1 MRASHPRATHR
12 LRQLRRGDVV
22 AVALPPG
29 EAWLGIAAAAWA
41 AEASLLPVDH
51 RLAAPAAQS
60 LLADGRPT
68 VLVSPQGWRRV
79 RSGRPADPGVAL
91 IVPTSGSSGRPRLV
105 ELTRAAVEAAVAS
118 SLRALAAD
126 AGDGWVSC
134 LPFAHIGA
142 LLVVLRGALGGAPLL
157 FRGPAELE
165 PVAGFPFV
173 SVVPT
178 QLVRALDAGVDLR
191 GYRALLVG
199 GGGVDAALR
208 SRLDAAGAPCVGTYG
223 LTQSCG
229 GIVYDGTPLPG
240 VSVRI
245 DEGGEIQLG
254 GPTLLRGYRD
264 GSAAGLTADGWLPT
278 GDAGRLDGDG
288 RLHVHGRLDDLIV
301 TGGENVW
308 PGDVEAALRSHPA
321 VTDCAVFG
329 RPDPSWGQRVVA
341 AVVPRDRAVPPTL
354 EELRDHVG
362 ALLGRHQAPRELVL
376 VESLPRTALGK
387 LQRGGL
393 GEGAQGSG
401 SRG

>member
-1 MRASHPRATHR
+1 M
-12 LRQLRRGDVV
+12 
-22 AVALPPG
+22 
-29 EAWLGIAAAAWA
+29 I
-41 AEASLLPVDH
+41 
-51 RLAAPAAQS
+51 
-60 LLADGRPT
+60 
-68 VLVSPQGWRRV
+68 SPQGWERV
-79 RSGRPADPGVAL
+79 QSGRPADPEVAL

-105 ELTRAAVEAAVAS
+105 ELTRAAVEAAVSA
-118 SLRALAAD
+118 SLRALGASP
-126 AGDGWVSC
+126 GDGWVSC
-134 LPFAHIGA
+134 LPFAHIGG
-142 LLVVLRGALGGAPLL
+142 LLVLLRGLLGGAPLL

-165 PVAGFPFV
+165 PVAGFPFA

-321 VTDCAVFG
+321 VADCAVFG
-329 RPDPSWGQRVVA
+329 RPDPSWGVRVVA
-341 AVVPRDRAVPPTL
+341 AVVARDVGAPPTL

-376 VESLPRTALGK
+376 VETLPRTALGK
-387 LQRGGL
+387 LRRGGL

-401 SRG
+401 SGG

>member
-1 MRASHPRATHR
+1 MSAATGAAG
-12 LRQLRRGDVV
+12 LRLRRGDVV

-29 EAWLGIAAAAWA
+29 EAWLGIAAATWA

-105 ELTRAAVEAAVAS
+105 ELTRAAVEAAVSA
-118 SLRALAAD
+118 SLRALEAE

-134 LPFAHIGA
+134 LPFAHIGG
-142 LLVVLRGALGGAPLL
+142 LLVLLRGVLGGAPLL
-157 FRGPAELE
+157 FRAPGELE

-178 QLVRALDAGVDLR
+178 QLVRTLDAGVEFR

-199 GGGVDAALR
+199 GGGMDAALR
-208 SRLDAAGAPCVGTYG
+208 SRLAAAGAPCVVTYG

>member
-1 MRASHPRATHR
+1 MSAARPPAGVR
-12 LRQLRRGDVV
+12 LRRGDVV

-29 EAWLGIAAAAWA
+29 EAWLGIASTAWA

-142 LLVVLRGALGGAPLL
+142 LLVLLRGVLGGAPLL
-157 FRGPAELE
+157 FRAPGELE

>member
-1 MRASHPRATHR
+1 VR
-12 LRQLRRGDVV
+12 LRRGDVV

-29 EAWLGIAAAAWA
+29 EAWLSIAAATWA

-134 LPFAHIGA
+134 LPFAHIGG
-142 LLVVLRGALGGAPLL
+142 LLVLLRGLLGGAPLL
-157 FRGPAELE
+157 FRAPGELE
-165 PVAGFPFV
+165 PVVGFPFV

-178 QLVRALDAGVDLR
+178 QLVRALDAGVELR

-199 GGGVDAALR
+199 GGGMDAALR
-208 SRLDAAGAPCVGTYG
+208 SRLAAAGAPCVVTYG

-362 ALLGRHQAPRELVL
+362 ALLGRHQAPRELLL

>member
-1 MRASHPRATHR
+1 VR
-12 LRQLRRGDVV
+12 LRRGDVV

-29 EAWLGIAAAAWA
+29 EAWLSIAAATWA

-118 SLRALAAD
+118 SLRALTAD

-134 LPFAHIGA
+134 LPFAHIGG
-142 LLVVLRGALGGAPLL
+142 LLVLLRGVLGGAPLL

-178 QLVRALDAGVDLR
+178 QLVRTLDAGVEFR

-199 GGGVDAALR
+199 GGGMDAALR
-208 SRLDAAGAPCVGTYG
+208 SRLAAAGAPCVVTYG

-229 GIVYDGTPLPG
+229 GVVYDGTPLPG

-308 PGDVEAALRSHPA
+308 PGDVEVALRSHPA
-321 VTDCAVFG
+321 VADCAVFG

>member
-1 MRASHPRATHR
+1 MSAARPPAGVR
-12 LRQLRRGDVV
+12 LRRGDVV

-29 EAWLGIAAAAWA
+29 EAWLGIASTAWA

-134 LPFAHIGA
+134 LPFAHIGG
-142 LLVVLRGALGGAPLL
+142 LLVLLRGVLGGAPLL
-157 FRGPAELE
+157 FRAPGELE

-178 QLVRALDAGVDLR
+178 QLVRTLDAGVEFR

-199 GGGVDAALR
+199 GGGMDAALR
-208 SRLDAAGAPCVGTYG
+208 SRLAAAGAPCVVTYG

-308 PGDVEAALRSHPA
+308 PGDVEVALRSHPA
-321 VTDCAVFG
+321 VADCAVFG

-362 ALLGRHQAPRELVL
+362 ALLGRHQAPRELLL